1 MKRLMLILSTLAMLL
16 AAVPAEAG
24 NDSLKMARKA
34 EKQREKEE
42 RRKQAEIERLA
53 QPHFKGGDIDKF
65 EVWVVANLKFDFGTL
80 PPDTP
85 HVRVEVPFYVEADG
99 STSLSDE
106 EIPSEK
112 LYPRLVFEI
121 KRVIQFSPEWEPG
134 HDLLGN
140 PVRSRQVLA
149 ITLQNHHYIGVTTA
163 PAPRPMRRGR
173 R

>member
-1 MKRLMLILSTLAMLL
+1 MRQIMMILSALLFLVAAEPL
-16 AAVPAEAG
+16 AAK

-42 RRKQAEIERLA
+42 RKKLAEIERMA

-65 EVWVVANLKFDFGTL
+65 EAWVVANLKYDFGSL
-80 PPDTP
+80 PRDTP

-106 EIPSEK
+106 EIPSER

-134 HDLLGN
+134 HDPLGN
-140 PVRSRQVLA
+140 PIRTRQVLA
-149 ITLQNHHYIGVTTA
+149 ITLQNHNYIGA
-163 PAPRPMRRGR
+163 PVAPRPIRRGR

>member
-1 MKRLMLILSTLAMLL
+1 MMILSALLFLVAAEPL
-16 AAVPAEAG
+16 AAK

-42 RRKQAEIERLA
+42 RKKLAEIERMA

-65 EVWVVANLKFDFGTL
+65 EAWVVANLKYDFGSL
-80 PPDTP
+80 PRDTP

-106 EIPSEK
+106 EIPSER

-134 HDLLGN
+134 HDPLGN
-140 PVRSRQVLA
+140 PIRTRQVLA
-149 ITLQNHHYIGVTTA
+149 ITLQNHNYIGA
-163 PAPRPMRRGR
+163 PVAPRPIRRGR

>member
-1 MKRLMLILSTLAMLL
+1 MRQIILILSALLFLVAAEPL
-16 AAVPAEAG
+16 AAK

-42 RRKQAEIERLA
+42 RKKLAEIERMA

-65 EVWVVANLKFDFGTL
+65 EAWVVANLKYDFGSL
-80 PPDTP
+80 PRDTP

-106 EIPSEK
+106 EIPSER

-134 HDLLGN
+134 HDPLGN
-140 PVRSRQVLA
+140 PIRTRQVLA
-149 ITLQNHHYIGVTTA
+149 ITLQNHNYIGA
-163 PAPRPMRRGR
+163 PVAPRPIRRGR

>member
-1 MKRLMLILSTLAMLL
+1 MRQIILILSALLFLVAAEPL
-16 AAVPAEAG
+16 AAK

-42 RRKQAEIERLA
+42 RKKLAEIERMA

-65 EVWVVANLKFDFGTL
+65 EAWVVANLKYDFGSL
-80 PPDTP
+80 PRDTP

-106 EIPSEK
+106 EIPSER

-134 HDLLGN
+134 HDPLGN
-140 PVRSRQVLA
+140 PIRTRQVLA
-149 ITLQNHHYIGVTTA
+149 ITLQNHNYSGA
-163 PAPRPMRRGR
+163 PVAPRPIRRGR